1 MLDEIIIQTKDGV
14 MQIAGLENG
23 RLGEFVIY
31 DEKKANEGN
40 VYLGKITKKIQ
51 TANGKEG
58 YFVNIGASKE
68 AFINAEENDLEDLK
82 AHEGQDIIVQ
92 VVQEQRAEKGA
103 RMSRFLR
110 LAGVYLVYCPY
121 GSDIEISTKIIDET
135 ARERLYRLIA
145 DNSETG
151 GWIVRTI
158 AAESGDNEILAEMSK
173 LKTLFAGIITEA
185 KNSKAPALLSAK
197 NNVLQDMIYHHMDGL
212 RRVVVNNH
220 LLQDELNKILPAEY
234 AASPFAE
241 AGIDDMLE
249 EALRKIVKLDCG
261 GRVIIEET
269 RACTAIDV
277 DSGEGTA
284 QGGFG
289 RLNQEAAA
297 EIVRQII
304 LRNLSGKIVIDF
316 AGIAEFKYLKKALDI
331 LTEGLADD
339 PARGRVLGLTRAG
352 NVEIIRTRRRPSLRD
367 LLTEE
372 CSVCMGTGRVEK

>member
-220 LLQDELNKILPAEY
+220 LLQDELDKILPAEY

>member
-197 NNVLQDMIYHHMDGL
+197 NNVLQDMIYHHMDSL
-212 RRVVVNNH
+212 RKIVVNNH
-220 LLQDELNKILPAEY
+220 LLQDELDKILPAEY

-249 EALRKIVKLDCG
+249 EALRKIVRLDCG

-331 LTEGLADD
+331 LEEGLSDD

>member
-58 YFVNIGASKE
+58 YFVNISASKE

-197 NNVLQDMIYHHMDGL
+197 NNVLQDMIYHHMNGL

-220 LLQDELNKILPAEY
+220 LLQDELDKILPAEY
-234 AASPFAE
+234 AVSPFAE

-331 LTEGLADD
+331 LEEGLSDD

>member
-1 MLDEIIIQTKDGV
+1 MLDEIIIQTKEGV

-220 LLQDELNKILPAEY
+220 LLQDELDKILSAEY

-331 LTEGLADD
+331 LEEGLSDD

>member
-121 GSDIEISTKIIDET
+121 GSDIEISTKIIYET

-220 LLQDELNKILPAEY
+220 LLQDELDKILPAEY

-249 EALRKIVKLDCG
+249 EALRKIVRLDCG

-331 LTEGLADD
+331 LEEGLSDD

>member
-121 GSDIEISTKIIDET
+121 GNDIEISTKIVDET

-151 GWIVRTI
+151 GWIVRTM

-220 LLQDELNKILPAEY
+220 LLQNELNKILPAEY
-234 AASPFAE
+234 AASSFAE

-249 EALRKIVKLDCG
+249 ETLRKIVKLDCG

>member
-135 ARERLYRLIA
+135 ARERLYRLIT

-158 AAESGDNEILAEMSK
+158 AAESSDNEILAEMSK

-220 LLQDELNKILPAEY
+220 LLQDELDKILPAEY

>member
-220 LLQDELNKILPAEY
+220 LLQDELDKILPAEY

-249 EALRKIVKLDCG
+249 EALRKTVNLNCG

-289 RLNQEAAA
+289 CLNQEAAA

>member
-135 ARERLYRLIA
+135 ARERLYRLIT

-234 AASPFAE
+234 AAAPFAE

-331 LTEGLADD
+331 LEEGLSDD

>member
-1 MLDEIIIQTKDGV
+1 MIDEIVVQTKDGV

-151 GWIVRTI
+151 GWIVRTM

-220 LLQDELNKILPAEY
+220 LLQNELNKILPAEY
-234 AASPFAE
+234 AASSFAE

-249 EALRKIVKLDCG
+249 ETLRKIVKLDCG

>member
-135 ARERLYRLIA
+135 ARERLYRLIT

-151 GWIVRTI
+151 GWIVRTM
-158 AAESGDNEILAEMSK
+158 AADTGDNEILAEMSK

-220 LLQDELNKILPAEY
+220 LLQDELDKILPAEY

-331 LTEGLADD
+331 LTEGLADES
-339 PARGRVLGLTRAG
+339 ARGRVLGLSRAG

>member
-1 MLDEIIIQTKDGV
+1 MLDEIIIQTKDGI
-14 MQIAGLENG
+14 MQIAGLEKG

-121 GSDIEISTKIIDET
+121 GNDIEISTKIVDE
-135 ARERLYRLIA
+135 AVKERLYNLIA

-151 GWIVRTI
+151 GWIVRTM
-158 AAESGDNEILAEMSK
+158 AADTGNDDILAEMK
-173 LKTLFAGIITEA
+173 ELKNLFADIIAKA
-185 KNSKAPALLSAK
+185 KNSKAPVLLTAK
-197 NNVLQDMIYHHMDGL
+197 NTVLHDMIYHHADSL
-212 RRVVVNNH
+212 QKIIVNNR
-220 LLQDELNKILPAEY
+220 LLKDEFERILPAEY
-234 AASPFAE
+234 SAAPFAD
-241 AGIDDMLE
+241 AGIDDMVE
-249 EALRKIVKLDCG
+249 EALRKTVNLNCG
-261 GRVIIEET
+261 GRIIIEET

-284 QGGFG
+284 QGGLG

-304 LRNLSGKIVIDF
+304 LRNLSGKIIIDF

-331 LTEGLADD
+331 LEEGLAED
-339 PARGRVLGLTRAG
+339 PLKGRVLGLTRAG

>member
-220 LLQDELNKILPAEY
+220 LLQDELDKILPAEY

-331 LTEGLADD
+331 LEEGLSDD

>member
-1 MLDEIIIQTKDGV
+1 MS
-14 MQIAGLENG
+14 
-23 RLGEFVIY
+23 EFVIY

-220 LLQDELNKILPAEY
+220 LLQDELDKILPAEY

-331 LTEGLADD
+331 LEEGLSDD

>member
-234 AASPFAE
+234 AAAPFAE

-331 LTEGLADD
+331 LEEGLSDD

>member
-110 LAGVYLVYCPY
+110 LAGIYLVYCPY

>member
-197 NNVLQDMIYHHMDGL
+197 NNVLQDMIYHHMNGL

-220 LLQDELNKILPAEY
+220 LLQDELDKILPAEY

-249 EALRKIVKLDCG
+249 EALRKIVRLDCG

-331 LTEGLADD
+331 LEEGLSDD

>member
-110 LAGVYLVYCPY
+110 LAGIYLVYCPY

-135 ARERLYRLIA
+135 ARERVYRLIA

-220 LLQDELNKILPAEY
+220 LLQDELDKILPAEY

-249 EALRKIVKLDCG
+249 EALRKIVRLDCG

-331 LTEGLADD
+331 LEEGLSDD

>member
-135 ARERLYRLIA
+135 TRERLYRLIA

-220 LLQDELNKILPAEY
+220 LLQNELNKILPAEY
-234 AASPFAE
+234 AASSFAE

-249 EALRKIVKLDCG
+249 ETLRKIVKLDCG

-331 LTEGLADD
+331 LEEGLSDD

>member
-135 ARERLYRLIA
+135 ARERLYRLIT

-151 GWIVRTI
+151 GWIVRTM
-158 AAESGDNEILAEMSK
+158 AADTGDNEILAEMSK

-220 LLQDELNKILPAEY
+220 LLQDELDKILPAEY

>member
-1 MLDEIIIQTKDGV
+1 MIDEIVVQTKDGV

-173 LKTLFAGIITEA
+173 LKTLFADIIAKA
-185 KNSKAPALLSAK
+185 KNSKAPVLLTAK
-197 NNVLQDMIYHHMDGL
+197 NTVLQDMIYHHMNGL

-220 LLQDELNKILPAEY
+220 LLQDELDKILPAEY

-316 AGIAEFKYLKKALDI
+316 AGFAEFKYLKKALDI
-331 LTEGLADD
+331 LEEGLSDD